1 MICTQLN
8 STAWNILEGEIIYE
22 LRRDEFCLLQ
32 ACQDMNFKFEAFT
45 IDTDQLELMNGDD
58 VIPLQPQAF
67 SLLVFLIEN
76 RDRVVS
82 KDEIFENVWQGR
94 TVGDGTLNARVNAL
108 RRALEDD
115 GVKQSMIKTYPRQGF
130 RFVGKM
136 THSQTPSNTNTPPI
150 QQSEPERVNISS
162 PAEKASLAVL
172 PFVNISGDQE
182 QVYFAD
188 GLTEDLI
195 TDLSKIRE
203 LFVIARNSS
212 FSYRNSPKMVTEIG
226 TELGVAHVLE
236 GSIRK
241 AGNRVRINAQLVDAD
256 SGGHVWAD
264 RYDGDVQEIF
274 DVQDEIASKIVN
286 ALQINLTGRTE
297 NYRQTRSVEAYELSL
312 RGRAKFFMFSPETNM
327 ESIQLFDQA
336 IAIDPNFSDAWA
348 GQVFPYQ
355 SGWSFAWPGYDDGLT
370 IAGNK
375 AKRAV
380 ELAPNSS
387 LAHARLGWV
396 NTFLRKPEEAI
407 SSFERSISLDPN
419 NADTY
424 VWFSESLNYAGY
436 PERALEAGKKSL
448 LFDPVAPPNVLHH
461 IAHAYFLAGDLKNA
475 AVYDARAIRMAPS
488 FPPARIV
495 MAAILAE
502 SGKIDEAKEQISDLL
517 EIDPGYNFKRYDER
531 YPYYNDE
538 HRNRMAKALKA
549 AGLE

>member
-1 MICTQLN
+1 
-8 STAWNILEGEIIYE
+8 
-22 LRRDEFCLLQ
+22 
-32 ACQDMNFKFEAFT
+32 MNFQFGAF
-45 IDTDQLELMNGDD
+45 IVDTDRLELMHGED
-58 VIPLQPQAF
+58 VIALQPQAF
-67 SLLVFLIEN
+67 SLLIFLIEN

-82 KDEIFENVWQGR
+82 KDEIFDNVWQGR
-94 TVGDGTLNARVNAL
+94 IVGDGTLNARVNAL
-108 RRALEDD
+108 RRALGDD
-115 GVKQSMIKTYPRQGF
+115 GARQTMIKTYPRQGF
-130 RFVGKM
+130 RFVGIM
-136 THSQTPSNTNTPPI
+136 TQGQTSSNFNTPI
-150 QQSEPERVNISS
+150 AQRSEPEHRGMAAPV
-162 PAEKASLAVL
+162 EKTSLAVL

-182 QVYFAD
+182 QMYFAD

-195 TDLSKIRE
+195 TDLSKIGE

-212 FSYRNSPKMVTEIG
+212 FSYRNSPKKVTEIG
-226 TELGVAHVLE
+226 AELSVAHVLE

-241 AGNRVRINAQLVDAD
+241 AGNRVRINAQLIDAET
-256 SGGHVWAD
+256 GGHVWAE

-274 DVQDEIASKIVN
+274 DVQDEITNKIVN
-286 ALQINLTGRTE
+286 ALQVNLTGKVT

-336 IAIDPNFSDAWA
+336 VAIDPNFSDAWA

-355 SGWSFAWPGYDDGLT
+355 SGWSFAWPGYDDGLI
-370 IAGNK
+370 IAEKK

-380 ELAPNSS
+380 ELDPESS

-407 SSFERSISLDPN
+407 SSYERSISLDPN
-419 NADTY
+419 NADTH
-424 VWFSESLNYAGY
+424 VWFSESLNYAGQ
-436 PERALEAGKKSL
+436 PERALEAGEKSL
-448 LFDPVAPPNVLHH
+448 RFDPVAPPNALHH
-461 IAHAYFLAGDLKNA
+461 IAHAYFLSGDLEKA
-475 AVYDARAIRMAPS
+475 AEYDARAIRMAPS

-502 SGKIDEAKEQISDLL
+502 SSKIDEAKEQISDLL
-517 EIDPGYNFKRYDER
+517 EIDPGYNFERYDER